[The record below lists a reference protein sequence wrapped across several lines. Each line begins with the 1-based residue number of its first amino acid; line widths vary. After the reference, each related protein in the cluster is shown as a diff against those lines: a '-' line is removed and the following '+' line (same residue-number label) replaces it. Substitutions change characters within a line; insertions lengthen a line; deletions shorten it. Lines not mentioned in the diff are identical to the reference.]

1 MWTVGGET
9 AKIIMSSQ
17 IKITLLPKEPRSQL
31 QFGHMQLGHPGA
43 VSHDNMKRRILTPEE
58 ENVTT
63 ELMSNYIN
71 EHEIGHCTAFLNI
84 PELDFSR

>member
-17 IKITLLPKEPRSQL
+17 ITITLLPKEPRSQL

-43 VSHDNMKRRILTPEE
+43 VTHDNMKRRILTPEE

-71 EHEIGHCTAFLNI
+71 EHEIGLCTAFLNI
-84 PELDFSR
+84 LRIGF